1 MANQLNSGSLDTLKL
16 DDVLLTHIERTAN
29 GGYKAEFVQHISRN
43 NGTEGDDVLA
53 MMNASDPRFQRG
65 SKTYNWTPTTLQD
78 IETLLAIPSLDLENS
93 NYVAVTTKGGKVRDV
108 VQLNILNPEY
118 NGHKVS
124 VQITETTEAT
134 DWQKAN
140 DTGFKVNPATSEV
153 LTKDGMNI
161 YRNTK
166 MVLGEA
172 NHTFIQHDKVEVK
185 IEEAQKVAA
194 SLDMM

>member
-65 SKTYNWTPTTLQD
+65 SKTYTWTRATLSD
-78 IETLLAIPSLDLENS
+78 LETLLAIPGLDIENS
-93 NYVAVTTKGGKVRDV
+93 DFVTITSKSGKVREV
-108 VQLNILNPEY
+108 TNLNILNPEF
-118 NGHKVS
+118 NSKKLS
-124 VQITETTEAT
+124 VQITETTEPT
-134 DWQKAN
+134 EWQKAN
-140 DTGFKVNPATSEV
+140 DTGYKVNPATSEV

-172 NHTFIQHDKVEVK
+172 EHTFIQHDRVEVK
-185 IEEAQKVAA
+185 IEEAVTA
-194 SLDMM
+194 SAELEMM

>member
-16 DDVLLTHIERTAN
+16 GDVLLTHIERTAN
-29 GGYKAEFVQHISRN
+29 GSYKAEFVQHINRGGDTS
-43 NGTEGDDVLA
+43 DDVLA

-108 VQLNILNPEY
+108 VQLNILNPLY

-124 VQITETTEAT
+124 VQITETTIPT

-172 NHTFIQHDKVEVK
+172 NHTFIQHDRVEVK